1 MSKKMVYEYQ
11 NARGF
16 DNHLQQQQSRKRSNT
31 DDEVETTTLL
41 EIDDGIQL
49 TEEVIDA
56 ENRDK

>member
-1 MSKKMVYEYQ
+1 MVYEYQ